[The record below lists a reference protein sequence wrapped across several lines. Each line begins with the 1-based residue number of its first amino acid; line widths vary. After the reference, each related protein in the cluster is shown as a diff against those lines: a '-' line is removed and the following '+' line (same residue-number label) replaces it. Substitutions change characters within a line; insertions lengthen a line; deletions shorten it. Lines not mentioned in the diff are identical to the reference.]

1 MKKYL
6 LFFVIYGIGTAIAQ
20 INTTNVLSIKDTTL
34 LSPLNEFSKYNYS
47 ITLIHINKIDSN
59 EYDFRY
65 APIDEESIL
74 GMFSRGFK
82 KNEIF
87 GFFYYKN
94 VKCIIFGN
102 FEICSLF
109 FNIENNI
116 SDPNFYKIQKKID
129 ELETSDSKDSNL
141 PPSRIDNYILLYK
154 LKEGEFNYVKSQ
166 WEFSICR

>member
-6 LFFVIYGIGTAIAQ
+6 LFLVIYGIGTTIAQ

-34 LSPLNEFSKYNYS
+34 LLPLNEFSKYNYS
-47 ITLIHINKIDSN
+47 ITLIHINKIDSD

-116 SDPNFYKIQKKID
+116 SDPNFYKIQILID
-129 ELETSDSKDSNL
+129 ELENSVSEDSNL

-154 LKEGEFNYVKSQ
+154 LKEGKLNFLKSQ